1 MKKIRFVLGL
11 VLFALRPTV
20 ALFCAFGLFM
30 AIATLHH
37 WLAVTFMILYVAY
50 FFTWP
55 EYDIERAFRRNQ
67 KLQ

>member
-1 MKKIRFVLGL
+1 M
-11 VLFALRPTV
+11 VLFVLRPTV

-30 AIATLHH
+30 SVATLQH

-55 EYDIERAFRRNQ
+55 EYDIERAFARYRE
-67 KLQ
+67 LQ